1 MTVADLEFPER
12 IPVRPDLPDASD
24 GGHSCGVHM
33 PPIRIGSDLNGMPLP
48 ISDWTEPVG
57 VLPAG
62 IGLGSR
68 SLRHDHESCLDVVTA
83 GRLMPNIALISVFLC
98 LFLTGTAVA
107 QNAPPPGFAALHDS
121 LALRPEQEQAWQ
133 SFRRATEASLGEV
146 ARQRQTYEQM
156 DSLNAPQRIDLSIQ
170 LMRSDLRQLERR
182 GDAMKAFYATLSPEQ
197 KTIFDRE
204 TLPSQ

>member
-1 MTVADLEFPER
+1 
-12 IPVRPDLPDASD
+12 
-24 GGHSCGVHM
+24 
-33 PPIRIGSDLNGMPLP
+33 
-48 ISDWTEPVG
+48 
-57 VLPAG
+57 
-62 IGLGSR
+62 
-68 SLRHDHESCLDVVTA
+68 
-83 GRLMPNIALISVFLC
+83 MPNIALISVFLC

-133 SFRRATEASLGEV
+133 SFRRAMEASLGEV
-146 ARQRQTYEQM
+146 ARHRQTYEQM

-204 TLPSQ
+204 TLPS